1 MEENISQQSEN
12 TQTSPS
18 ALSNSDLKSKLP
30 LVSAVLLLLVL
41 IGAAGFFLGKS
52 LGQPKTSPPSISQVS
67 PTPTP
72 ENPIPTPTPDPTAN
86 WKTYINS
93 LNRYSLK
100 YPSDQQVK
108 FDTLDPYIGI
118 CGLGKSDIS
127 ILLYPPD
134 KNVSV
139 IDPEF
144 SGNLAL
150 TIKTIN
156 NSGKYSIQE
165 WVNKNCQGTW
175 LVINANQEKI
185 IIKEAS
191 EAIKYTGAEFKNTSL
206 VVISKDDKLFFIY
219 AYSGNPNYQ
228 ISQTLDLIL
237 STFKFLD

>member
-1 MEENISQQSEN
+1 MEENTLPSQPEIN
-12 TQTSPS
+12 QTSYA
-18 ALSNSDLKSKLP
+18 ALPNASWKSKLP
-30 LVSAVLLLLVL
+30 LISGGFLLLV
-41 IGAAGFFLGKS
+41 IVGAAGFLLGKS

-72 ENPIPTPTPDPTAN
+72 ETPTPTPDPTAN

-175 LVINANQEKI
+175 LVINANQEKV